1 MANVLEFFP
10 ELRGDEQ
17 VYIAGLIKDMN
28 EEQIRQFSIAYRS
41 RRKDPQMILLLAA
54 IGLLGIAG
62 VHRFVLEQVGMGIL
76 YFLTGGICLIGT
88 IVDMINFNKLA
99 FEYNQ
104 VQANQILSMMNMH
117 SQIFPS

>member
-1 MANVLEFFP
+1 MANVLELFP
-10 ELRGDEQ
+10 DLTGDEQ
-17 VYIAGLIKDMN
+17 IYIAGLIKEMDDDKA
-28 EEQIRQFSIAYRS
+28 RQFAIAYRA

-54 IGLLGIAG
+54 VGLLGIAG

-88 IVDMINFNKLA
+88 IVDMINFKKLA

-104 VQANQILSMMNMH
+104 KHAHEIISMLN
-117 SQIFPS
+117 IN

>member
-1 MANVLEFFP
+1 MANVLDYFP
-10 ELRGDEQ
+10 ELTGDEQ

-28 EEQIRQFSIAYRS
+28 DDQARQFSMAYRA

-54 IGLLGIAG
+54 IGLLGVAG
-62 VHRFVLEQVGMGIL
+62 VHRFVIEQVGMGIL

-88 IVDMINFNKLA
+88 IVDMINYKKLS

-104 VQANQILSMMNMH
+104 VQANQIISMINM
-117 SQIFPS
+117 SNG